1 MSKKVIVGIAGKL
14 ASGKGTVTKYI
25 VENYAA
31 DKTRS
36 SDPLRAVLD
45 IFDVPQSRENLDAL
59 STFVRSTYGEDTIA
73 RAVARVLRESHAQV
87 AMFDGMRRLVDV
99 ETIRS
104 FEHSLFIY
112 VHADQK
118 LRYERCK
125 QRNENVGDD
134 VMSFEEFAEKDDD
147 EPQQQIEALRE
158 YADVVIDNNG
168 DLDGLMKQIHEQID
182 TVINNFSLSTS
193 SD

>member
-1 MSKKVIVGIAGKL
+1 MPKKIIVGIAGKL
-14 ASGKGTVTKYI
+14 ASGKGTVTKY
-25 VENYAA
+25 VVGEYGAE
-31 DKTRS
+31 KTRS
-36 SDPLRAVLD
+36 SDPLRTALD

-73 RAVARVLRESHAQV
+73 RAVACVLRASGAPV
-87 AMFDGMRRLVDV
+87 AMFDGMRRIVDV
-99 ETIRS
+99 EAIRS

-112 VHADQK
+112 VHAEQL

-134 VMSFEEFAEKDDD
+134 TMSFEVFQEKDND

-158 YADVVIDNNG
+158 YADVIIDNNG
-168 DLDGLMKQIHEQID
+168 SYDELMTHIHEQID
-182 TVINNFSLSTS
+182 PVIQKFFANQSV
-193 SD
+193 

>member
-1 MSKKVIVGIAGKL
+1 MPKKIIVGIAGKL
-14 ASGKGTVTKYI
+14 ASGKGTVAKYL
-25 VENYAA
+25 VGEYGAK
-31 DKTRS
+31 KTRS

-59 STFVRSTYGEDTIA
+59 STFVRGTYGEDTIA
-73 RAVARVLRESHAQV
+73 RAVARVLHASSSPV
-87 AMFDGMRRLVDV
+87 AMFDGIRRIVDV

-112 VHADQK
+112 VYADQL

-125 QRNENVGDD
+125 QRSENVGDD
-134 VMSFEEFAEKDDD
+134 TMSFEVFQEKDND
-147 EPQQQIEALRE
+147 EPQQQIETLRE

-168 DLDGLMKQIHEQID
+168 SYDELMAHIHEQID
-182 TVINNFSLSTS
+182 PVIQKFLANQSV
-193 SD
+193 